1 MFPTGPPLFYWAP
14 PRSLSLQLTAIIH
27 HEVFEYLG
35 ALAQMAFCPPVNRLG
50 PGTGW
55 VYNWNHD
62 SAVIQPAV
70 LSRRSGN
77 TDHIFTD
84 EHSWAQDIVALD
96 PRFRRKPCLEAETIA
111 KIPKRGIVRGIDK
124 PLVLWPPPDRS
135 MPARQIGESAERP
148 KTPGN

>member
-1 MFPTGPPLFYWAP
+1 
-14 PRSLSLQLTAIIH
+14 
-27 HEVFEYLG
+27 
-35 ALAQMAFCPPVNRLG
+35 MAFCPPVNRLG

-96 PRFRRKPCLEAETIA
+96 PRFRRKPRLEAETIA

-124 PLVLWPPPDRS
+124 PLVFGL
-135 MPARQIGESAERP
+135 RQIDPCPPGKSVSRRNGQKHLGIKEKLVFEFILGVDDLPCRGNIKISVLARER
-148 KTPGN
+148 